1 MRRIEEILILIASIF
16 LILITLNS
24 VFIQNTNNQ
33 VNDYYQDLLLK
44 ENDLLNSENLA
55 LYNYMMV
62 LRLEMWK
69 SKNEL
74 GGNQNLTVLNEK
86 IEEYDD
92 KITKYV
98 NLYNIGAE
106 PLRIKVDNK
115 PICTFNMDCS
125 NLLTLLYF
133 FQFLFISI
141 IFVIYLYIL
150 ICINKRIKKGSGSE

>member
-1 MRRIEEILILIASIF
+1 MIQIQERLILIASIF

-24 VFIQNTNNQ
+24 VFIQNTNNH
-33 VNDYYQDLLLK
+33 VNNYYQELLLS
-44 ENDLLNSENLA
+44 ENNMLNSGNLA

-74 GGNQNLTVLNEK
+74 RGNQNLTVLNEK

-92 KITKYV
+92 KSTKYA

-106 PLRIKVDNK
+106 PLRVKVDNK
-115 PICTFNMDCS
+115 PTCTFNIDCS
-125 NLLTLLYF
+125 NLLTILYF
-133 FQFLFISI
+133 LQFSFISI
-141 IFVIYLYIL
+141 IFGIYLHVL
-150 ICINKRIKKGSGSE
+150 ICINRRINRGSGSE